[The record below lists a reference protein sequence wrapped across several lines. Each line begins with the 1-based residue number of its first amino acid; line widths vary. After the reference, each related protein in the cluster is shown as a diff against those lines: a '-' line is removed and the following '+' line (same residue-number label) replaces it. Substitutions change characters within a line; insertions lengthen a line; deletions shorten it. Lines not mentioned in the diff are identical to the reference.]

1 MKRTDERSRL
11 EICVSGRVL
20 VQVCLRD
27 SQIVILE
34 RVVLI
39 RVEHFKQCSAGVTVR
54 GAAAELVDLVAAQN
68 VSELEG
74 AGVKRT
80 EG

>member
-1 MKRTDERSRL
+1 M
-11 EICVSGRVL
+11 
-20 VQVCLRD
+20 
-27 SQIVILE
+27 ILE